1 MDDLISRQG
10 ICDSLN
16 KYRIE
21 KMIEGKDVS
30 LVWECIDKVL
40 QEPPAQPEITLESAI
55 DFLHK
60 IGWLQEHDR
69 IMSEQKMGK
78 WKRIWDYDDV
88 SMF

>member
-1 MDDLISRQG
+1 MDDLISRRG

-69 IMSEQKMGK
+69 IMSEQKTGK